1 MPFYQFGLNPNQKD
15 DLTEYVLDYMQ
26 STTESVNVG
35 GDLVVKGNIEV
46 DGSVTMSNLQLD
58 LTTDEVEETTT
69 KKYLTNS
76 AQTITGEKTFDN
88 GVVVK
93 DGGSGQLSVG
103 INANNR
109 IEIKSNGPVIE
120 INKQENTRMTFANS
134 ETVLW
139 EQVVIA
145 NREKTD
151 NGQVNMVTH
160 PALTL
165 KMNDGGEVNTD
176 EVLGELKFNVVD
188 AGDQT
193 AASIRAVATTAFS
206 DAPPKEYKAPTKL
219 TFHTEGN
226 LVQEFTL
233 SLWSDNDD
241 DAEDWDYSVDFYLA
255 NHGLSDGD
263 VVDVDYKDATVS
275 DTTLPGIWTVI
286 YDSAN
291 TIRLHKKDENGVFQE
306 FKTPSTN
313 YTINNEQIWI
323 KQKELD
329 KERLVID
336 GDAST
341 ITMNDPLTVN
351 GAVTATSINVTGSN
365 GLSGM
370 VTVVL
375 GERNNTFINGNNL
388 AYGNGASNGCLVAPV
403 SGKIIAASSTY
414 DKSFVD
420 SLVTSITLGIEIGG
434 TSYKPLPASQYSS
447 SIEPHQY
454 QSSADGLVDNST
466 TLTFQAGDTI
476 KMTIEDVSGPTSY
489 VNSFVGAIWL
499 RYD

>member
-26 STTESVNVG
+26 STAESVNVG

-46 DGSVTMSNLQLD
+46 DGSVTMPNLQLD

-69 KKYLTNS
+69 KQYLTNS

-88 GVVVK
+88 GVIVK
-93 DGGSGQLSVG
+93 NGGSGQLSVG

-109 IEIKSNGPVIE
+109 FEIKSNGPVIE
-120 INKQENTRMTFANS
+120 INKQDNTRMTVANS
-134 ETVLW
+134 ETILW

-145 NREKTD
+145 NRQNANNT
-151 NGQVNMVTH
+151 MVTH
-160 PALTL
+160 PTL
-165 KMNDGGEVNTD
+165 SFKMDDNGQVNTD

-226 LVQEFTL
+226 LVQEFQLQVQLVNQTSPYPVKF
-233 SLWSDNDD
+233 SLTD
-241 DAEDWDYSVDFYLA
+241 
-255 NHGLSDGD
+255 HGLSDGD
-263 VVDVDYKDATVS
+263 IVDVDYEDATVS

-291 TIRLHKKDENGVFQE
+291 TIRLHKEDENGVFQE
-306 FKTPSTN
+306 FTT
-313 YTINNEQIWI
+313 TDTAINLKQILI

-375 GERNNTFINGNNL
+375 GERNNTFNNGNRL

-414 DKSFVD
+414 DKTFVD
-420 SLVTSITLGIEIGG
+420 SLVTSITLGIEIGA

-476 KMTIEDVSGPTSY
+476 KMTIEDVSGPTTY